1 MKNKKY
7 LLFIAIIIIL
17 IFVFFFWYQNSQ
29 PRASQ
34 LNNLNTD
41 ITQEKEIETQTL
53 VEPIQNAKARVTK
66 KPFGIQISPDNSP
79 VSPEK
84 FSGYHT
90 GTDFE
95 TTAEEQSID
104 IAIYAICDGNLIA
117 KKQATGYGGVAV
129 QVCQINS
136 ELVTVVY
143 GHLKFSSINLELNS
157 KITAGTQ
164 IGILGQAYSSET
176 DNERKHLHLGIHKGE
191 LTNILGYVKNKT
203 SLTEWLDVLNLL

>member
-17 IFVFFFWYQNSQ
+17 IFSFFFWYQNSQ
-29 PRASQ
+29 PTTNQ
-34 LNNLNTD
+34 PNNLNTD
-41 ITQEKEIETQTL
+41 ITQEKEIEVQGL
-53 VEPIQNAKARVTK
+53 AEPIENAKARVTK

-79 VSPEK
+79 ISPEK

-95 TTAEEQSID
+95 TTTEEQNID
-104 IAIYAICDGNLIA
+104 IAIYAICDGNLIT

-129 QVCQINS
+129 QKCHING
-136 ELVTVVY
+136 ELVTVIY
-143 GHLKFSSINLELNS
+143 GHLKLSSIKPEINTEL
-157 KITAGTQ
+157 KAGTQ

>member
-17 IFVFFFWYQNSQ
+17 IFAFFFWYQNSQ
-29 PRASQ
+29 PTASQ
-34 LNNLNTD
+34 PNNLNTN
-41 ITQEKEIETQTL
+41 ISQEKQIEVQPL
-53 VEPIQNAKARVTK
+53 AEPIENAKARVTK
-66 KPFGIQISPDNSP
+66 KPFGIQISSDNSP

-95 TTAEEQSID
+95 TTAEEQDID
-104 IAIYAICDGNLIA
+104 IAIYAICDGNLIT

-129 QVCQINS
+129 QTCQIDDQ
-136 ELVTVVY
+136 LVTVVY
-143 GHLKFSSINLELNS
+143 GHLKLSSINLELNT

-176 DNERKHLHLGIHKGE
+176 DNERKHLHLSIHKGE
-191 LTNILGYVKNKT
+191 EVNILGYVKNKT
-203 SLTEWLDVLNLL
+203 SLTEWLDVLYLL